1 VGDFNGDGIP
11 DLLVNDATFYIG
23 NGDGTFQAQT
33 IDLPGTF
40 GPLIAADFNGDGRL
54 DVASGVVVSVKGRPG
69 ISFYAVRRG
78 PAIFYNLS
86 HPTALL
92 SVVSAADFSAG
103 PVSPHS
109 IASAFGKHLALSTA
123 SGTPPS
129 LPTTLAGA
137 SVSVQDQ
144 TGTVSQAEIYYASPG
159 QVNFVLPSGIESGNA
174 IVTIAT
180 TDGQSASAEI
190 QIASN
195 PKIFLADS
203 SGIPAGYVVQVGAGN
218 VQTVEPIFTEQ
229 GGHVQ
234 EVPIDVSTGDVF
246 LILFGTGFDAPPS
259 ATGNFSTPNG
269 NYVSFTA
276 TYAGPQAQFPGVDQ
290 MNIPLPSSL
299 AGNGVTY
306 LSLSF
311 DHGQQNLYITIK

>member
-1 VGDFNGDGIP
+1 MR
-11 DLLVNDATFYIG
+11 TFYIG

-40 GPLIAADFNGDGRL
+40 GPLIAADFNGDGKL

-69 ISFYAVRRG
+69 ISFYPVRRG

-92 SVVSAADFSAG
+92 SVVSAADFSSG

-123 SGTPPS
+123 SATPPS
-129 LPTTLAGA
+129 LPTTLGGA

-159 QVNFVLPSGIESGNA
+159 QVNFVLPAEIESGNA

-180 TDGQSASAEI
+180 TDGQSASTEI

-195 PKIFLADS
+195 PKIFLADP
-203 SGIPAGYVVQVGAGN
+203 SGIPAGYVVRVGADN
-218 VQTVEPIFTEQ
+218 VQAVEPIFTEQ
-229 GGHVQ
+229 GGQVQ

-246 LILFGTGFDAPPS
+246 LDSVRHRL
-259 ATGNFSTPNG
+259 
-269 NYVSFTA
+269 
-276 TYAGPQAQFPGVDQ
+276 
-290 MNIPLPSSL
+290 
-299 AGNGVTY
+299 
-306 LSLSF
+306 
-311 DHGQQNLYITIK
+311 